1 MEVLMIDRSI
11 QLKSVYR
18 FLLAISAILIILAIS
33 STGSLFGAAT
43 TQNDKFVQGEA
54 LIKIRAGASEA
65 FLNQLRIETDAD
77 RDKQILQVGAFNIR
91 RIHSRSKSTE
101 ALISQLRA
109 NPNIIYAEPN
119 YILQR
124 DTVPNDPRFSE
135 LYGLLN
141 TGQAIQ
147 GITGT
152 AGADIKAEQAWSL
165 ATGTDT
171 VVVGVVD
178 TGVDY
183 NHPDL
188 AANMWSN
195 PGGIGNCATGT
206 HGFNAITGT
215 CDPLDDHFHGTH
227 VSGTIGAVG
236 NNGVGV
242 VGVNWRTSIMALKF
256 LSSGGS
262 GTTAD
267 AIEAIDFAVQA
278 KIAGVNVRIL
288 SNSWGGGGFSQALL
302 DVINKAN
309 DNDILFVAAAGNA
322 SSNNDTTPHY
332 PSTYNAP
339 NVLAVAATDNRD
351 ALASFSSFGA
361 TTVDLGAPGVN
372 TLSTMPNNAY
382 GYLSGTSM
390 ATPHVS
396 GAAAL
401 ILSTN
406 PSLTTAE
413 LKNRIMGSVD
423 LIPSLTGKTVT
434 GGRLNVCNAI
444 PGCAQTDFSV
454 AINPST
460 QSAPNTINNTL
471 SYSVFITRTG
481 GHNAGVNLS
490 VSGLPA
496 GASGSFSPSTT
507 TGNTSTLTITV
518 NAGTAIGTYL
528 FTVTGN
534 DGVSSHTATSTLVIT
549 NQGFSISISP
559 NSRTVT
565 RNGGQISYTIN
576 ITRTGGSGFPIDLSA
591 IVPAPA
597 AGFESITPN
606 PNTGSSST
614 ISFVVFATATP
625 GNYVFTVTGVDKLTG
640 LTRTATGKFK
650 KN

>member
-1 MEVLMIDRSI
+1 MAGHSI
-11 QLKSVYR
+11 KTNSVYR
-18 FLLAISAILIILAIS
+18 LLLTLSAILIVLAIS
-33 STGSLFGAAT
+33 STGSLSGAAP
-43 TQNDKFVQGEA
+43 TQNEKFVQGEA
-54 LIKIRAGASEA
+54 LIKIRVGASEA
-65 FLNQLRIETDAD
+65 FLNQLRTETDAD
-77 RDKQILQVGAFNIR
+77 RDKEILKLGSFNIR
-91 RIHSRSKSTE
+91 RIHSRSKTTE
-101 ALISQLRA
+101 ALVNQLRS

-119 YILQR
+119 YILR
-124 DTVPNDPRFSE
+124 TDTIPSDLRFSE

-147 GITGT
+147 GVVGS
-152 AGADIKAEQAWSL
+152 AGADIKAEPAWSL
-165 ATGTDT
+165 TTGTET

-195 PGGIGNCATGT
+195 PGGIGNCAAGT
-206 HGFNAITGT
+206 HGYNAITGT

-227 VSGTIGAVG
+227 VAGTIGAVG
-236 NNGVGV
+236 NNGIGV

-256 LSSGGS
+256 LNSGGS

-278 KIAGVNVRIL
+278 RIAGVNIRIL

-309 DNDILFVAAAGNA
+309 DNGILFVAAAGNS
-322 SSNNDTTPHY
+322 SSNNDITPHY
-332 PSTYNAP
+332 PSSYNAP

-351 ALASFSSFGA
+351 AMASFSSYGA
-361 TTVDLGAPGVN
+361 TSVDLGAPGVN
-372 TLSTMPNNAY
+372 TLSTAPNGAY
-382 GYLSGTSM
+382 RYLSGTSM

-396 GAAAL
+396 GAGAL

-406 PSLTTAE
+406 SSLTTAE
-413 LKNRIMGSVD
+413 LKSQIMSGVD
-423 LIPSLTGKTVT
+423 LIPSLAGRTVT

-444 PGCAQTDFSV
+444 PGCGTTDFSV

-460 QSAPNTINNTL
+460 LTTGNTSTNSL
-471 SYSVFITRTG
+471 SYTVFITRTG
-481 GHNAGVNLS
+481 GHNAAVNLS

-496 GASGSFSPSTT
+496 GVSGSFSPSST
-507 TGNTSTLTITV
+507 TGSSSTLTITV
-518 NAGTAIGTYL
+518 SAGTAVGTNL

-534 DGVSSHTATSTLVIT
+534 DGISSHTATSTLVI
-549 NQGFSISISP
+549 NNRDFSISISP
-559 NSRTVT
+559 NQRTVT
-565 RNGGQISYTIN
+565 KNGGQISYTIN
-576 ITRTGGSGFPIDLSA
+576 ITRSGGTGFPIDLSA
-591 IVPAPA
+591 NIPAPA
-597 AGFESITPN
+597 AGFTTITPN
-606 PNTGSSST
+606 PATGSSAT

-625 GNYVFTVTGVDKLTG
+625 GTYTFTVTGADSATG
-640 LTRTATGKFK
+640 ITRTATGRFK